1 MEKIFISVQLYQA
14 TISQSLSIDLFR
26 FTIISALKES
36 NSALVQFRN
45 KLNIPSSGSI
55 SPNSLKNFTLQKT
68 FIKTN
73 APKFVLV
80 LLTVTK
86 VIKCQMTHRFRML
99 PQLSNTSFQTAVYF
113 VPIFIHSFGIIHHFF
128 KEEIHHYPSLI

>member
-86 VIKCQMTHRFRML
+86 VIKCQMTHRFRTL
-99 PQLSNTSFQTAVYF
+99 PQLSNTFHSRQQFILF
-113 VPIFIHSFGIIHHFF
+113 LSSFIHLALSIISLRKKSITIHH
-128 KEEIHHYPSLI
+128 